1 MKQSLNEVKRMQQL
15 AGLIKEEQLKVK
27 RQGFNFEPV
36 YVDTKLIDKL
46 LFQLAPAIDHDNIKN
61 LTQNPDYKGILQKI
75 AKHITNTG
83 ALSSDLLDFED

>member
-1 MKQSLNEVKRMQQL
+1 MKDIKRMQQL
-15 AGLIKEEQLKVK
+15 AGIIKEEQLKVK
-27 RQGFNFEPV
+27 QQGFNFEPV